1 MSIIYSSKLDR
12 YIDTDNEDSDETDD
26 ELRTEEYKKGY
37 NQAIKDFKIPNKFG
51 EKSL

>member
-12 YIDTDNEDSDETDD
+12 YIDTDNEDID
-26 ELRTEEYKKGY
+26 ELEAELNTE
-37 NQAIKDFKIPNKFG
+37 DFKIPNKFG